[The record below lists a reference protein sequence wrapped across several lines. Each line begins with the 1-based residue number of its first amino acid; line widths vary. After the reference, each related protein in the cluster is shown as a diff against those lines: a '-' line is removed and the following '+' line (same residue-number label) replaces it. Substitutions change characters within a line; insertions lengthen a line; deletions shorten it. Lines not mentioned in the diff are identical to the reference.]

1 MVESDGLFNCLAK
14 LIKDRLFIETVTAA
28 IDEAGR
34 TADVALV
41 LLGPFNDLC
50 VTRAFPHD
58 FVVNTLSPQTSN
70 DYLLTGTFS
79 VRFTISIGWKTGSCE
94 P

>member
-14 LIKDRLFIETVTAA
+14 LIKDRLFVGAVTAA

-41 LLGPFNDLC
+41 LFGPFNNLC
-50 VTRAFPHD
+50 VTFAVLQAPAVGQR
-58 FVVNTLSPQTSN
+58 
-70 DYLLTGTFS
+70 
-79 VRFTISIGWKTGSCE
+79 IS
-94 P
+94 